1 MFSSLLWCCV
11 VLLED
16 INSVDLIKHQEED
29 EKFIKS
35 VDDMIAKID
44 VELSKT
50 LKNALKNNEKD
61 RKNKKISLF
70 NLLNT
75 INDVT
80 LHEERVL
87 MMTINCFKK
96 LDEALIWSDCID
108 MKVEFIMITR
118 FQIFKLFTCMYFFNN
133 SSSRLIATF
142 SKETFRQQQ

>member
-1 MFSSLLWCCV
+1 
-11 VLLED
+11 
-16 INSVDLIKHQEED
+16 
-29 EKFIKS
+29 
-35 VDDMIAKID
+35 MIAKID

-96 LDEALIWSDCID
+96 LDEALI
-108 MKVEFIMITR
+108 
-118 FQIFKLFTCMYFFNN
+118 
-133 SSSRLIATF
+133 
-142 SKETFRQQQ
+142 